1 MKGYVTKSLLFLAC
15 LFFLTMNALAANP
28 SSLADGAQLLKGSE
42 RIAVLN
48 EIGSIE
54 KKYGVRLAVVT
65 VKTTNNVK
73 IGDYAN
79 QLLDS
84 TYKDGKNGSMVL
96 VLAMDTRDYYLATD
110 TAMRQRI
117 SDKGGIPALEE
128 KFLPLLKKNQ
138 YADAFKAY
146 AVETGE
152 LLAYYEANGEAYD
165 PQDQFSLT
173 ALVIAL
179 VLGIGGGFLIRRY
192 LISTM
197 SNVAPALAASA
208 YLDEDSFDL
217 MEKEDTFLFM
227 TVSRTPKANDD
238 SDRHDSTDDNHGGG
252 GGKF

>member
-1 MKGYVTKSLLFLAC
+1 MKGYVTKSLQFLAC

-54 KKYGVRLAVVT
+54 KEYGVRLAVVT

-96 VLAMDTRDYYLATD
+96 AMDTRDYYLATD

-128 KFLPLLKKNQ
+128 KCLPLLKEKK

-146 AVETGE
+146 ALETGE
-152 LLAYYEANGEAYD
+152 LLAYYEANGKAYD
-165 PQDQFSLT
+165 PHDAFSWT
-173 ALVIAL
+173 ALLIAL
-179 VLGIGGGFLIRRY
+179 ILGIGGGFLILRY
-192 LISTM
+192 LINTM
-197 SNVAPALAASA
+197 SNVVPALAASA
-208 YLDEDSFDL
+208 YLDENSFDL
-217 MEKEDTFLFM
+217 TEQEDTFLFM
-227 TVSRTPKANDD
+227 NVSRTAKAKK
-238 SDRHDSTDDNHGGG
+238 SERHDSTDEKHGGG

>member
-1 MKGYVTKSLLFLAC
+1 MKGYVTKSLQFLAC

-42 RIAVLN
+42 HIAVLN

-54 KKYGVRLAVVT
+54 KEYGVRLAVVT

-96 VLAMDTRDYYLATD
+96 AMDTRDYYLATD

-128 KFLPLLKKNQ
+128 KCLPLLKEKK

-146 AVETGE
+146 ALETGE
-152 LLAYYEANGEAYD
+152 LLAYYEANGKAYD
-165 PQDQFSLT
+165 PHDAFSWT
-173 ALVIAL
+173 ALLIAL
-179 VLGIGGGFLIRRY
+179 ILGIGGGFLIRRY
-192 LISTM
+192 LINTM
-197 SNVAPALAASA
+197 SNVVPALAASA
-208 YLDEDSFDL
+208 YLDENSFDL
-217 MEKEDTFLFM
+217 TEKEDTFLFM
-227 TVSRTPKANDD
+227 NVSRTAKAKK
-238 SDRHDSTDDNHGGG
+238 SERHDSTDEKHGGG

>member
-1 MKGYVTKSLLFLAC
+1 MKGYVTKSLQFLAC

-54 KKYGVRLAVVT
+54 KEYGVRLAVVT

-96 VLAMDTRDYYLATD
+96 AMDTRDYYLATD

-128 KFLPLLKKNQ
+128 KCLPLLKEKK

-146 AVETGE
+146 ALETGE
-152 LLAYYEANGEAYD
+152 LLAYYEANGKAYD
-165 PQDQFSLT
+165 PHDAFSWT
-173 ALVIAL
+173 ALLIAL
-179 VLGIGGGFLIRRY
+179 ILGIGGGFLIRRY
-192 LISTM
+192 LINTM
-197 SNVAPALAASA
+197 SNVPALAASA
-208 YLDEDSFDL
+208 YLDENSFDL
-217 MEKEDTFLFM
+217 TEKEDTFLFM
-227 TVSRTPKANDD
+227 NVSRTAKAKK
-238 SDRHDSTDDNHGGG
+238 SERHDSTDEKHGGG

>member
-1 MKGYVTKSLLFLAC
+1 MKGYVTKSLQFLAC
-15 LFFLTMNALAANP
+15 MFFLTMNALAANP

-54 KKYGVRLAVVT
+54 KEYGVRLAVVT

-96 VLAMDTRDYYLATD
+96 AMDTRDYYLATD

-128 KFLPLLKKNQ
+128 KCLPLLKEKK

-146 AVETGE
+146 ALETGE
-152 LLAYYEANGEAYD
+152 LLAYYEANGKAYD
-165 PQDQFSLT
+165 PHDAFSWT
-173 ALVIAL
+173 ALLIAL
-179 VLGIGGGFLIRRY
+179 ILGIGGGFLIRRY
-192 LISTM
+192 LINTM
-197 SNVAPALAASA
+197 SNVVPALAASA
-208 YLDEDSFDL
+208 YLDENSFDL

-227 TVSRTPKANDD
+227 NVSRTAKAKK
-238 SDRHDSTDDNHGGG
+238 SERHDSTDEKHGGG

>member
-1 MKGYVTKSLLFLAC
+1 MKGYVTKSLQFLVC

-54 KKYGVRLAVVT
+54 KEYGVRLAVVT

-96 VLAMDTRDYYLATD
+96 AMDTRDYYLATD

-128 KFLPLLKKNQ
+128 KCLPLLKEKK

-146 AVETGE
+146 ALETGE
-152 LLAYYEANGEAYD
+152 LLAYYEANGKAYD
-165 PQDQFSLT
+165 PHDAFSWT
-173 ALVIAL
+173 ALLIAL
-179 VLGIGGGFLIRRY
+179 ILGIGGGFLIRRY
-192 LISTM
+192 LINTM
-197 SNVAPALAASA
+197 SNVVPALAASA
-208 YLDEDSFDL
+208 YLDENSFDL
-217 MEKEDTFLFM
+217 TEQEDTFLFM
-227 TVSRTPKANDD
+227 NVSRTAKAKK
-238 SDRHDSTDDNHGGG
+238 SERHDSTDEKHGGG

>member
-1 MKGYVTKSLLFLAC
+1 M
-15 LFFLTMNALAANP
+15 
-28 SSLADGAQLLKGSE
+28 
-42 RIAVLN
+42 LN

-54 KKYGVRLAVVT
+54 KEYGVRLAVVT

-96 VLAMDTRDYYLATD
+96 AMDTRDYYLATD

-128 KFLPLLKKNQ
+128 KCLPLLKEKK

-146 AVETGE
+146 ALETGE
-152 LLAYYEANGEAYD
+152 LLAYYEANGKAYD
-165 PQDQFSLT
+165 PHDAFSWT
-173 ALVIAL
+173 ALLIAL
-179 VLGIGGGFLIRRY
+179 ILGIGGGFLIRRY
-192 LISTM
+192 LINTM
-197 SNVAPALAASA
+197 SNVVPALAASA
-208 YLDEDSFDL
+208 YLDENSFDL
-217 MEKEDTFLFM
+217 TEKEDTFLFM
-227 TVSRTPKANDD
+227 NVSRTAKAKK
-238 SDRHDSTDDNHGGG
+238 SERHDSTDEKHGGG

>member
-15 LFFLTMNALAANP
+15 LFFLAMNVLAANP

-48 EIGSIE
+48 ELGNIE
-54 KKYGVRLAVVT
+54 RKYGVRLAVVT
-65 VKTTNNVK
+65 VKTTNKVK

-84 TYKDGKNGSMVL
+84 TYTDGKNGNMVL
-96 VLAMDTRDYYLATD
+96 VLAMDTRDYYVATD
-110 TAMRQRI
+110 KAMRQRI
-117 SDKGGIPALEE
+117 SDKGSLPVLEE
-128 KFLPLLKKNQ
+128 KFLPLLKEKK
-138 YADAFKAY
+138 YAEAFKAY
-146 AVETGE
+146 ALESGE
-152 LLAYYEANGEAYD
+152 LLAYYEANGKAYD
-165 PQDQFSLT
+165 PHDAFSWT
-173 ALVIAL
+173 ALLIAL
-179 VLGIGGGFLIRRY
+179 ALGIGGGF

-217 MEKEDTFLFM
+217 TEKEDTFLFM
-227 TVSRTPKANDD
+227 NVSRVAKAKKSGRN
-238 SDRHDSTDDNHGGG
+238 DSTDENHGGG

>member
-15 LFFLTMNALAANP
+15 LFFLAMNVLAANP

-48 EIGSIE
+48 ELGNIE
-54 KKYGVRLAVVT
+54 RKYGVRLAVVT
-65 VKTTNNVK
+65 VKTTNKVK

-84 TYKDGKNGSMVL
+84 TYTDGKNCNM
-96 VLAMDTRDYYLATD
+96 VLAMDTRDYYIATD
-110 TAMRQRI
+110 KAMRQRI
-117 SDKGGIPALEE
+117 TDKGGIPALEE
-128 KFLPLLKKNQ
+128 QFLPLLKEKK

-146 AVETGE
+146 VQGAGE
-152 LLAYYEANGEAYD
+152 QLAYYEANGKAYD
-165 PQDQFSLT
+165 PHDQFSVT
-173 ALVIAL
+173 ALAIAL

-208 YLDEDSFDL
+208 YLDKDSFDL
-217 MEKEDTFLFM
+217 VEKDDTFLFM
-227 TVSRTPKANDD
+227 NVSRIAKAKK
-238 SDRHDSTDDNHGGG
+238 SERHDSTDEKHGGG

>member
-1 MKGYVTKSLLFLAC
+1 MKGYVTKSLQFLAC

-96 VLAMDTRDYYLATD
+96 AMDTRDYYLATD

-128 KFLPLLKKNQ
+128 KCLPLLKEKK

-146 AVETGE
+146 ALETGE
-152 LLAYYEANGEAYD
+152 LLAYYEANGKAYD
-165 PQDQFSLT
+165 PHDAFSWT
-173 ALVIAL
+173 ALLIAL
-179 VLGIGGGFLIRRY
+179 ILGIGGGFLIRRY
-192 LISTM
+192 LINTM
-197 SNVAPALAASA
+197 SNVVPALAASA

>member
-1 MKGYVTKSLLFLAC
+1 MKGYVTKSLQFLAC

-54 KKYGVRLAVVT
+54 KEYGVRLAVVT

-96 VLAMDTRDYYLATD
+96 AMDTRDYYLATD
-110 TAMRQRI
+110 TAMCQRI

-128 KFLPLLKKNQ
+128 KCLPLLKEKK

-146 AVETGE
+146 ALETGE
-152 LLAYYEANGEAYD
+152 LLAYYEANGKAYD
-165 PQDQFSLT
+165 PHDAFSWT
-173 ALVIAL
+173 ALLIAL
-179 VLGIGGGFLIRRY
+179 ILGIGGGFLIRRY
-192 LISTM
+192 LINTM
-197 SNVAPALAASA
+197 SNVVPALAASA
-208 YLDEDSFDL
+208 YLDENSFDL
-217 MEKEDTFLFM
+217 TEKEDTFLFM
-227 TVSRTPKANDD
+227 NVSRTAKAKK
-238 SDRHDSTDDNHGGG
+238 SERHDSTDEKHGGG

>member
-1 MKGYVTKSLLFLAC
+1 MKGYVTKSLQFLAC

-54 KKYGVRLAVVT
+54 KEYGVRLAVVT

-84 TYKDGKNGSMVL
+84 PYKDGKNGSM

-128 KFLPLLKKNQ
+128 KCLPLLKEKK

-146 AVETGE
+146 ALETGE
-152 LLAYYEANGEAYD
+152 LLAYYEANGKAYD
-165 PQDQFSLT
+165 PHDAFSWT
-173 ALVIAL
+173 ALLIAL
-179 VLGIGGGFLIRRY
+179 ILGIGGGFLIRRY
-192 LISTM
+192 LINTM
-197 SNVAPALAASA
+197 SNVVPALAASA
-208 YLDEDSFDL
+208 YLDENSFDL
-217 MEKEDTFLFM
+217 TEQEDTFLFM
-227 TVSRTPKANDD
+227 NVSRTAKAKK
-238 SDRHDSTDDNHGGG
+238 SERHDSTDEKHGGG

>member
-1 MKGYVTKSLLFLAC
+1 MKGYVTKSLQFLAC

-54 KKYGVRLAVVT
+54 KEYGVRLAVVT

-96 VLAMDTRDYYLATD
+96 AMDTRDYYLATD

-128 KFLPLLKKNQ
+128 KCLPLLKEKK

-146 AVETGE
+146 ALETGE
-152 LLAYYEANGEAYD
+152 LLAYYEANGKAYD
-165 PQDQFSLT
+165 PHDAFSWT
-173 ALVIAL
+173 ALLIAL
-179 VLGIGGGFLIRRY
+179 ILGIGGGFLIRRY
-192 LISTM
+192 LINTM
-197 SNVAPALAASA
+197 SNVVPALAASA
-208 YLDEDSFDL
+208 YLDENSFDL
-217 MEKEDTFLFM
+217 TEKEDTFLFM
-227 TVSRTPKANDD
+227 NVSRTAKAKK
-238 SDRHDSTDDNHGGG
+238 SERHDSTDEKHGGG

>member
-1 MKGYVTKSLLFLAC
+1 MKGYVTKSLQFLAC

-54 KKYGVRLAVVT
+54 KEYGVRLAVVT

-96 VLAMDTRDYYLATD
+96 AMDTRDYYLATD

-128 KFLPLLKKNQ
+128 KCLPLLKEKK

-146 AVETGE
+146 ALETGE
-152 LLAYYEANGEAYD
+152 LLAYYEANGKAYD
-165 PQDQFSLT
+165 PHDAFSWT
-173 ALVIAL
+173 ALLIAL
-179 VLGIGGGFLIRRY
+179 ILGIGGGFLIRRY
-192 LISTM
+192 LINTM
-197 SNVAPALAASA
+197 SNVVPALAASA
-208 YLDEDSFDL
+208 YLDENSFDL
-217 MEKEDTFLFM
+217 TGKEGNFLFM
-227 TVSRTPKANDD
+227 NVSRTAKAKK
-238 SDRHDSTDDNHGGG
+238 SERHDSTDEKHGGG

>member
-1 MKGYVTKSLLFLAC
+1 MKGYVIKSLQFLAC

-54 KKYGVRLAVVT
+54 KEYGVRLAVVT

-96 VLAMDTRDYYLATD
+96 AMDTRDYYLATD

-128 KFLPLLKKNQ
+128 KCLPLLKEKK

-146 AVETGE
+146 ALETGE
-152 LLAYYEANGEAYD
+152 LLAYYEANGKAYD
-165 PQDQFSLT
+165 PHDAFSWT
-173 ALVIAL
+173 ALLIAL
-179 VLGIGGGFLIRRY
+179 ILGIGGGFLIRRY
-192 LISTM
+192 LINTM
-197 SNVAPALAASA
+197 SNVVPALAASA
-208 YLDEDSFDL
+208 YLDENSFDL
-217 MEKEDTFLFM
+217 TEKEDTFLFM
-227 TVSRTPKANDD
+227 NVSRTAKAKK
-238 SDRHDSTDDNHGGG
+238 SERHDSTDEKHGGG

>member
-1 MKGYVTKSLLFLAC
+1 MKGYVTKCMLFLVC

-48 EIGSIE
+48 EIGSVE

-65 VKTTNNVK
+65 VASTKQVK

-79 QLLDS
+79 QILDS
-84 TYKDGKNGSMVL
+84 TYKDGKNGNMVL
-96 VLAMDTRDYYLATD
+96 VLAMDTRDYYIATD
-110 TAMRQRI
+110 KTMRQRI
-117 SDKGGIPALEE
+117 TDKGGIPALEE
-128 KFLPLLKKNQ
+128 QFLPLLKEKK

-146 AVETGE
+146 ASESGE
-152 LLAYYEANGEAYD
+152 LLAYYEANGKAYD
-165 PQDQFSLT
+165 PHDQFSVT
-173 ALVIAL
+173 ALAIAL
-179 VLGIGGGFLIRRY
+179 VLGIVGGFLIRRY

-217 MEKEDTFLFM
+217 VEKDVFM
-227 TVSRTPKANDD
+227 NVSRVAKAKKEE
-238 SDRHDSTDDNHGGG
+238 RHDSTDSRHGGG